1 MASAN
6 APLKQTLHNTPALVA
21 LGGALHLLPHYT
33 KPFRRRHILLL
44 LMSLL
49 LVLAMVLELT
59 VVITRQS
66 LDPRTLFSSAATPGV
81 VKQLNVIRSSNG
93 FALSYDE
100 DLFSAM
106 AVGPSSAT
114 EFSPTE
120 LKKGVALSAVKLA
133 PLPSRVPAPEA
144 AAEFDVKVET
154 DAAAFATYKANFP
167 TKTDITGITAAY
179 FAPKPSNIATITE
192 EARTTEAV
200 GGTLMTKSIYL
211 ITPKFAGKPSHTI
224 VWSGEIKGKALAV
237 TIRGIVVGSGVPTSM
252 KPVMDSVK
260 LDSDKKVEGVSDIFD
275 AAAPVVD
282 QKYVADLVSPAVV
295 KVYHI
300 VCGSLVYQGNVMS
313 DDVCSG
319 VEGSGFI
326 VSEDGYIATN
336 GHVVV
341 YGAKDMLVN
350 ALLQDPQ
357 LLEQFLVR
365 SSFSSV
371 QIKEIVNRPDLTA
384 SVVSQI
390 YDLSNDDLRLIN
402 QRERTIVATG
412 STPVDLSNEEA
423 VKKVVKEFENTSS
436 LKQATVIASDYE
448 AKDQLTLVAE
458 PDKGF
463 SASDVA
469 LIKIDTDNAP
479 IIKLSTDAVR
489 LNQKISLFGFP
500 GDADNELT
508 DNSKISVSVTNG
520 SVNSIRDAAGG
531 ETKLYQSDADASH
544 GSSGGPAVDE
554 NGRAFGLLTYR
565 FESGESGDAAKSY
578 IRDIK
583 DFTDLV
589 SSKNIVLRTDSSTQG
604 AWEKGLDYYGKQ
616 QYAAALKEFQ
626 KVGSDYPAHRLA
638 STYAELSRQAISDG
652 KNVSEPNMI
661 LLVSG
666 IATGMALLG
675 VSIVLIARHF
685 GHHRVYKTYHRHGL
699 SLRSH

>member
-1 MASAN
+1 M
-6 APLKQTLHNTPALVA
+6 V
-21 LGGALHLLPHYT
+21 
-33 KPFRRRHILLL
+33 
-44 LMSLL
+44 ME
-49 LVLAMVLELT
+49 LA

-66 LDPRTLFSSAATPGV
+66 LDPRVLFNSAATPAST
-81 VKQLNVIRSSNG
+81 KQLSIVRSSNG
-93 FALSYDE
+93 FAFSYD
-100 DLFSAM
+100 DQLFTAT
-106 AVGPSSAT
+106 AIGPSSAT

-120 LKKGVALSAVKLA
+120 LKKGAALSRVTLA

-144 AAEFDVKVET
+144 AAEFDIQAEV
-154 DAAAFATYKANFP
+154 DAGAFATYKSTFP
-167 TKTDITGITAAY
+167 TRTDITGITANY
-179 FAPKPSNIATITE
+179 FAPKPTNIATITE
-192 EARTTEAV
+192 EARTTEAI

-224 VWSGEIKGKALAV
+224 VWSGEINGKPLAIS
-237 TIRGIVVGSGVPTSM
+237 IRGIVVGSGVPTSM
-252 KPVMDSVK
+252 ASLMQSIK
-260 LDSDKKVEGVSDIFD
+260 LDSDKKVQGVSDIFD
-275 AAAPVVD
+275 TQEAPVVD

-300 VCGSLVYQGNVMS
+300 VCGSLVYQDKVMS

-319 VEGSGFI
+319 IEGSGFI

-350 ALLQDPQ
+350 ALLEDPN
-357 LLEQFLVR
+357 LLEQFLAG
-365 SSFSSV
+365 SSLSAV
-371 QIKEIVNRPDLTA
+371 QIDEIVNRPELTA
-384 SVVSQI
+384 SVVSRI
-390 YDLSNDDLRLIN
+390 YDLTNEELRLIN

-412 STPVDLSNEEA
+412 STPIDISDQES

-436 LKQATVIASDYE
+436 LKQATVIAYDYS
-448 AKDQLTLVAE
+448 AKDQLTLVADPE
-458 PDKGF
+458 KGF

-479 IIKLSTDAVR
+479 LIPLSSDPVR
-489 LNQKISLFGFP
+489 LNQKITLFGFP

-508 DNSKISVSVTNG
+508 DNSRIGVSVTNG
-520 SVNSIRDAAGG
+520 SVNSIRDAAGDDA
-531 ETKLYQSDADASH
+531 TLYQSDADASH

-554 NGRAFGLLTYR
+554 NGRVFGLLTYR

-589 SSKNIVLRTDSSTQG
+589 ATKNIDLRTESSTQA
-604 AWEKGLDYYGKQ
+604 AWERGLNFYGTQ
-616 QYAAALKEFQ
+616 QYSAALTEFQ
-626 KVGSDYPAHRLA
+626 KVSTDYPAHRLA

-652 KNVSEPNMI
+652 KNVSAPSEKLI
-661 LLVSG
+661 IAGIIVGISLLSG
-666 IATGMALLG
+666 
-675 VSIVLIARHF
+675 SIVLIARHF
-685 GHHRVYKTYHRHGL
+685 GHHRVYRAYHRHGL